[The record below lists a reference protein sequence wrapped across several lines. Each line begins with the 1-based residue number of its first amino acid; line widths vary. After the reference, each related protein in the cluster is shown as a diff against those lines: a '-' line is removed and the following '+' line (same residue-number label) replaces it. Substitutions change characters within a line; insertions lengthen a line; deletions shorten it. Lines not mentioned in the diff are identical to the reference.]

1 MGDAFGES
9 NQWISLNCD
18 TNVNSKL
25 VLREMRTTAF
35 GLAYVFFLAPFY
47 IRASPAVMADGQ
59 GSNQFNSIHFY
70 ASTEETICLCHWLSH
85 SLSPLSLF
93 FSEGI

>member
-18 TNVNSKL
+18 MNVNSKL

-35 GLAYVFFLAPFY
+35 GLAYVFFLLPF
-47 IRASPAVMADGQ
+47 ILEHHQLLWQMGKVATNLTP
-59 GSNQFNSIHFY
+59 SISMQ
-70 ASTEETICLCHWLSH
+70 AQKKQSVSVTDCLTR
-85 SLSPLSLF
+85 SLL
-93 FSEGI
+93 